1 MACLTLAVASLPC
14 AAFAASSSSIA
25 ASVRAKKAKVAAL
38 EKQLSATSAQLTAAL
53 SKVDEADTNLQDVRD
68 SLQVT
73 SDTLDQLDA
82 QITTSEAVLN
92 DRAVTEY
99 KSGGLEVLEALL
111 SVTSL
116 DDLLTRMDL
125 LSYIQESDAKVL
137 TGLTAARS
145 QSAYLQNQQT
155 QREDELI
162 ALRQQADARKA
173 TVEALIARQKAVMR
187 SANSD
192 IERLVKK
199 EETARAK
206 EAAAAS
212 GSDGVADPPVSF
224 NPNTLISNA
233 KFSDSGSLSAASIQS
248 FLGNQAGALKSY
260 SASDHNGVTKTAAK
274 MIADAA
280 SAWGVSPK
288 VILVTLQKEQ
298 SLLTKA
304 SPSQHTLDWAMGCG
318 KTDSATL
325 TKYQGFGNQ
334 IWYGARA
341 LSRNRSYW
349 HAGISLSISGYA
361 VYPTNSATHSLYRYT
376 PHINGAT
383 MFWRLYWKYFGN
395 PIK

>member
-1 MACLTLAVASLPC
+1 LALAITSVPC
-14 AAFAASSSSIA
+14 ATFAASSSSIA
-25 ASVRAKKAKVAAL
+25 ASVRAKKAKAAAL
-38 EKQLSATSAQLTAAL
+38 EKQFAGTRAQLTTAL
-53 SKVDEADTNLQDVRD
+53 AKVDEADASLQDVRD
-68 SLQVT
+68 DLLTT

-82 QITTSEAVLN
+82 QIATSQAVLD

-116 DDLLTRMDL
+116 DDLFTRMDL
-125 LSYIQESDAKVL
+125 LSYIQESDSKVL
-137 TGLTAARS
+137 TGLTTARS

-162 ALRQQADARKA
+162 ALRQQADARK
-173 TVEALIARQKAVMR
+173 TVVEALVAQQEALMR

-199 EETARAK
+199 EETARAA

-212 GSDGVADPPVSF
+212 GNGGVVDPPVAF
-224 NPNTLISNA
+224 DPNTLISNA

-248 FLGNQAGALKSY
+248 FLEARSGSLKSY
-260 SASDHNGVTKTAAK
+260 SGNDHSGVTRTAAE

-318 KTDSATL
+318 KTDSKTL
-325 TKYQGFGNQ
+325 TQYQGFGNQ

-349 HAGISLSISGYA
+349 HAGISLDISGDA
-361 VYPTNSATHSLYRYT
+361 VYPTNAATHSLYRYT
-376 PHINGAT
+376 PHLHGAT
-383 MFWRLYWKYFGN
+383 MFWRIYWLYFRD
-395 PIK
+395 PIN